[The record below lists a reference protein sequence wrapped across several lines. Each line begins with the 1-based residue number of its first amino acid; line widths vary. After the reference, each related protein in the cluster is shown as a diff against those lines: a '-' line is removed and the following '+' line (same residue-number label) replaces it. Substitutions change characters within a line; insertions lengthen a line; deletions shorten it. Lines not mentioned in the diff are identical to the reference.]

1 MKRNP
6 DAENREVIPMNSI
19 RIAFR
24 DFLRPDTKEDASAA
38 FRALSEQLAG
48 LPGDSPVSVHFEP
61 GRYDFYEEG
70 AFERVCYISNHTQTR
85 RKKIALLI
93 ENRRNVILN
102 GNGARFLFHGTLIP
116 VAFLRTENCVL
127 KNLSIDYEFPQLHQ
141 LVIREVDELH
151 DELVCELLPREEFRI
166 ENGCRLRFLHEHN
179 PEYSLQSIMPF
190 EENGRL
196 CWNKADLSFHP
207 ERIVDLGSGRLRLLS
222 CGLSGLRPGC
232 RLVLRPALRPTP
244 GIFLHHADRT
254 EIEQV
259 TVHYAFGMG
268 LLAQMTEDI
277 TLRSFSVRR
286 RSPDDPRFFTTQ
298 ADATHFSGCKGRIL
312 SENGLYEGMAD
323 DAINVHGIYLRILE
337 QRDRRTIRASY
348 MHRETWGF
356 DWGEKGNVVCFLRS
370 RTMEYE
376 PEKRRIASIR
386 PVDSDTESGAKVFEI
401 VFEQDLPP
409 FAPGEPYGIENLT
422 WTPEVLFRNNII
434 RNNRARGALFSTPK
448 RVVCENNFFDHTH
461 GSAILLC
468 GDCNGWFET
477 GACHEVFIRNNRFR
491 NALTAMYQFT
501 EAVISIYPEIPDLSA
516 QKQFFHSN
524 ITITG
529 NTFEIFDAQVLYA
542 KSTEH
547 LIFSDNTILHNH
559 DFPPFHRNRFLFLL
573 EKTADVRIVN
583 NHFDV
588 PFVPEKDICI
598 RNGNPGAVTVS

>member
-1 MKRNP
+1 MKPIQIPFRNYMP
-6 DAENREVIPMNSI
+6 
-19 RIAFR
+19 
-24 DFLRPDTKEDASAA
+24 PDTREDSAAA
-38 FRALSEQLAG
+38 FRKLSGYLAQL
-48 LPGDSPVSVHFEP
+48 PDDTPVTITFEP

-70 AFERVCYISNHTQTR
+70 AFERVCYISNHTQTH

-93 ENRRNVILN
+93 ENRRNVTLD
-102 GNGARFLFHGTLIP
+102 GCGAEFLFHGTLIP
-116 VAFLRTENCVL
+116 AAFIRTEQCVL
-127 KNLSIDYEFPQLHQ
+127 KNFSIDYEYPQLHQ
-141 LVIREVDELH
+141 LVIREVDESRNDLI
-151 DELVCELLPREEFRI
+151 CEVFPREDFRI
-166 ENGCRLRFLHEHN
+166 EEGNKLYFLYENN
-179 PEYSLQSIMPF
+179 PPLLMEKVMPF

-196 CWNKADLSFHP
+196 CWNKADLPFQP
-207 ERIVDLGSGRLRLLS
+207 EKISEISPGKLRLAGWNP
-222 CGLSGLRPGC
+222 GLKPGC
-232 RLVLRPALRPTP
+232 RMVLRPILRPTP

-254 EIEQV
+254 GIEQV
-259 TVHYAFGMG
+259 AVHYAFGMG

-277 TLRSFSVRR
+277 TLNGFSVRR
-286 RSPDDPRFFTTQ
+286 RGENDPRLFTTQ
-298 ADATHFSGCKGRIL
+298 ADATHFSGCKGRIV

-323 DAINVHGIYLRILE
+323 DAINIHGTYLRVLE
-337 QRDRRTIRASY
+337 QRNRRTIRASY
-348 MHRETWGF
+348 MHNESWGF
-356 DWGEKGNVVCFLRS
+356 DWGEPGDEVRFIRS
-370 RTMEYE
+370 RTMEYGME
-376 PEKRRIASIR
+376 HAHIASIR
-386 PVDSDTESGAKVFEI
+386 PTDAETEVGAREFEI
-401 VFEQDLPP
+401 VFDRDIPALVPQ
-409 FAPGEPYGIENLT
+409 EPYGIENLS
-422 WTPEVLFRNNII
+422 WTPEVLFRNNIV

-448 RVVCENNFFDHTH
+448 RVICENNFFDHPH

-477 GACHEVFIRNNRFR
+477 GACQEIIIRNNRFL

-501 EAVISIYPEIPDLSA
+501 EAVISIDPEIPDLSA

-559 DFPPFHRNRFLFLL
+559 DFPPFHRNRYLFLL